1 MNKNVVE
8 RIVAFN
14 QGRNPALVQRKYQL
28 MQQDPFVFFR
38 GTCHLFYADWPKDS
52 QLNEAPATWNCGDL
66 HLQNFGSYKGDNRL
80 VYFDINDFDEGILA
94 PCTWDVTRFVTSILI
109 SAHTIGVAES
119 EALAICYEYIDSYTN
134 TLAKGQART
143 VEKETA
149 QGMVKEHLE
158 ALTLRKR
165 KDFLDKRTQV
175 KNGKRR
181 FTLDDEHYRECPKE
195 KQEKIKALIENW
207 SSKREDKSFFEVLD
221 VAERIAGTGSLGVA
235 RYGILVE
242 GKGSPNDNYMLDLK
256 QASRSSLQAY
266 TNLPQP
272 KWNSEAQRVVNIQ
285 QRMQGT
291 PPALLSEI
299 DFADGDFMLRE
310 LQPSQDK
317 IDLAEWNGKLSRLAK
332 VLKTMGQITA
342 WAQLRSTGRQGSAIT
357 DDLIAF
363 ATENSFN
370 WRNAVLDYAR
380 NYSQQ
385 VKADF
390 AALCESKLGK

>member
-1 MNKNVVE
+1 MNRNVVE

-14 QGRNPALVQRKYQL
+14 QGRNPESLQTKYQA

-38 GTCHLFYADWPKDS
+38 GTCHIFYEDWPKDS
-52 QLNEAPATWNCGDL
+52 LLNQAPPVWNCGDL

-80 VYFDINDFDEGILA
+80 VYFDINDFDEGVLA
-94 PCTWDVTRFVTSILI
+94 PCTWDVTRFVTSILVGA
-109 SAHTIGVAES
+109 STIGVKES
-119 EALAICYEYIDSYTN
+119 EAMAICYEYLDSYSN

-158 ALTLRKR
+158 TLNLRKR
-165 KDFLDKRTQV
+165 KEFLDKRTQV

-181 FTLDDEHYRECPKE
+181 FIIDGEHYHECPKE
-195 KQEKIKALIENW
+195 KQDKIKDLIDKW
-207 SSKREDKSFFEVLD
+207 SSKREDKNFFQVLD
-221 VAERIAGTGSLGVA
+221 IAERIAGTGSLGVA
-235 RYGILVE
+235 RYGIIVE
-242 GKGSPNDNYMLDLK
+242 GKGSPNDNYILDLK
-256 QASRSSLQAY
+256 QAGRSSLEPY
-266 TNLPQP
+266 VNLPQP
-272 KWNSEAQRVVNIQ
+272 KWDNEAQRIVNIQ
-285 QRMQGT
+285 QKMQGT
-291 PPALLSEI
+291 PPALLSDIHFEGCHFI
-299 DFADGDFMLRE
+299 LRE

-317 IDLAEWNGKLSRLAK
+317 IDLVEWNGKLSRLAK

-342 WAQLRSTGRQGSAIT
+342 WDQLRSTGRKGSAIT

-363 ATENSFN
+363 ATENQFN

-385 VKADF
+385 VKEDF
-390 AALCESKLGK
+390 TALCESNLGK

>member
-1 MNKNVVE
+1 MNRNVVE

-14 QGRNPALVQRKYQL
+14 QGRTPELLQKKYQL

-38 GTCHLFYADWPKDS
+38 GTCHLFYEDWPKDS
-52 QLNEAPATWNCGDL
+52 LLNKAPAVWNCGDL

-94 PCTWDVTRFVTSILI
+94 PCTWDVTRFVTSVLVGA
-109 SAHTIGVAES
+109 STIGVQES
-119 EALAICYEYIDSYTN
+119 EAIAICYDYLDSYTN

-158 ALTLRKR
+158 TLNLRKR
-165 KDFLDKRTQV
+165 KEFLDKRTQV

-181 FTLDDEHYRECPKE
+181 FIIDGEHYRECPKE
-195 KQEKIKALIENW
+195 KQEKIKELINNW
-207 SSKREDKSFFEVLD
+207 SSKREDKNFFAVLD
-221 VAERIAGTGSLGVA
+221 IAERIAGTGSLGVA
-235 RYGILVE
+235 RYGIIVE
-242 GKGSPNDNYMLDLK
+242 GKGSPNDNYILDLK
-256 QASRSSLQAY
+256 QASRSSLQPY

-272 KWNSEAQRVVNIQ
+272 NWNNEAQRIVNIQ
-285 QRMQGT
+285 ERMQGT

-299 DFADGDFMLRE
+299 DFAGCHFILRE
-310 LQPSQDK
+310 LQPTQDK

-342 WAQLRSTGRQGSAIT
+342 WAQLRSTGRQGSTIT

-363 ATENSFN
+363 ATENSLN

-380 NYSQQ
+380 SYSQQ
-385 VKADF
+385 VKEDF
-390 AALCESKLGK
+390 AALRDSNLGK